1 MAPDTARASALAP
14 DCEVMSSVDEDRF
27 VIAAICRDGAWL
39 SMRAEEAL
47 DLDGWR

>member
-14 DCEVMSSVDEDRF
+14 DCEVMSSVDDDRF

-39 SMRAEEAL
+39 SVPAGEAL
-47 DLDGWR
+47 DIESWR